1 MKLAIAFRLMLLA
14 ALIYMS
20 ACSKTE
26 TAITSFADAQ
36 HAKIG
41 VMTGST
47 GEAITIAKFPNAQVK
62 SFDDIMDAVAAM
74 KSGQLD
80 AIVTAFPAALQVT
93 KKNAEL
99 AVLPEQLAKEDT
111 AIAVIKGNTEL
122 LSSLNKII
130 AEPEAG
136 RYVGGYEKTLVQ
148 TGPDAL

>member
-1 MKLAIAFRLMLLA
+1 MKLAIAFRLMLIA
-14 ALIYMS
+14 ALINMF

-111 AIAVIKGNTEL
+111 AIAVMKGNTEL
-122 LSSLNKII
+122 LSSLNNII
-130 AEPEAG
+130 AELKHDGTLAAMK
-136 RYVGGYEKTLVQ
+136 KTLVQ
-148 TGPDAL
+148 TGLDAL